1 MSSDMRSPDK
11 ITIDS
16 WAEGDVVGETRQ
28 EGPRVGD
35 SVKIVQVLVRVKEN
49 TDPAALQASEEE
61 RLSLFRRVRDQM
73 RRYLRGFPPA

>member
-1 MSSDMRSPDK
+1 MSRDMRSPDK

-16 WAEGDVVGETRQ
+16 RPESDVVGETRQ

-49 TDPAALQASEEE
+49 VDPTALQAIYK
-61 RLSLFRRVRDQM
+61 R
-73 RRYLRGFPPA
+73 